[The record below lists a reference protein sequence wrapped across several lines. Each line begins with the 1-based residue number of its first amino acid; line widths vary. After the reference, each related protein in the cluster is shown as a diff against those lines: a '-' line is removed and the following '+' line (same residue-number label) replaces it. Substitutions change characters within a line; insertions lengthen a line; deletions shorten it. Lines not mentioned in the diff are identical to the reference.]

1 MSLITTADEE
11 AKKKSESASKIKPV
25 DRDAGEEA
33 K

>member
-1 MSLITTADEE
+1 MKKTVDGET
-11 AKKKSESASKIKPV
+11 KKKYVPTPKEKPV